1 MKEFWHQNHNEGL
14 VALISDRKP
23 ILFKDFFKQ
32 VLAWKKRETTLSTYR
47 NYCAIYNRFI
57 PILGDYP
64 IDKISG
70 KELDNILD
78 TMDLKTSSRKTY
90 QRILSTLFNDAVRQE
105 LLEKNPCYHMRKTR
119 GINLKINHRLPTKE
133 EINSYIKT
141 AKDSNNIF
149 MYKLLILAVST
160 GMRLGEILN
169 LTRKDIDLDKNIIMV
184 KGQLTNVGPNMP
196 LKTNASYRNIHVSG
210 EVLRNILSNT
220 SGFYVF
226 TPQIIT
232 TRQVSRRTAD
242 KYIRKFFASIKT
254 PPGFTFHS
262 LRHYHATELLCRG
275 ISLKEVSKRLGHAS
289 INITADIYTHWLEE
303 MDRSAAEVLGKEFLV

>member
-1 MKEFWHQNHNEGL
+1 MKEFYHHDHNSSPIAIDIEE
-14 VALISDRKP
+14 KP
-23 ILFKDFFKQ
+23 ILFKDFFEQ
-32 VLAWKKRETTLSTYR
+32 VLAWKKRETSLSTYR
-47 NYCAIYNRFI
+47 NYCAVYNRFI

-64 IDKISG
+64 INEISG
-70 KELDNILD
+70 KLLDGILDNI
-78 TMDLKTSSRKTY
+78 DLKSSSRKTY
-90 QRILSTLFNDAVRQE
+90 QRILATLFNDAIRQE
-105 LLEKNPCYHMRKTR
+105 LLDKNPCYHMRKTKV
-119 GINLKINHRLPTKE
+119 INLKINYRLPTQE
-133 EINSYIKT
+133 EINSYIRT

-196 LKTNASYRNIHVSG
+196 LKTSASYRNIHVSG

-220 SGFYVF
+220 SGFYFF
-226 TPQIIT
+226 TPKKIT
-232 TRQVSRRTAD
+232 TRQISRRTAD
-242 KYIRKFFASIKT
+242 KYIRKFFDSITT